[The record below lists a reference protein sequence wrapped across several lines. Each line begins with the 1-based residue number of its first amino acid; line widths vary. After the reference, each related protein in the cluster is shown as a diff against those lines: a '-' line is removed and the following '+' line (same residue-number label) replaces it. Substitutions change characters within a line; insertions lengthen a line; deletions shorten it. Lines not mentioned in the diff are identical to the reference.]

1 MVFIP
6 TEKGYNVKKVSE
18 KKMIDQIK
26 EFDNNFPDGVYAI
39 PRSSNEPRVKVR
51 ALYDYCKNRGITP
64 ADISEDE
71 MEHFLKR

>member
-1 MVFIP
+1 
-6 TEKGYNVKKVSE
+6 
-18 KKMIDQIK
+18 MIDQIK